1 MTTIVVIAKAPVAGR
16 VKTRLCPPCTADDAA
31 RIAEAALGDTLAS
44 VADAACDRRVIAL
57 DGEPGPWL
65 PPGFLVIPQVDG
77 NLGDRLA
84 AAVERIDGPVLVV
97 GMDTPQV
104 SRALLDEACARLL
117 DPAIDAV
124 VGPAVDGGY
133 WAIGFR
139 DRRRGAF
146 CGVEMSMAT
155 TGAQQRTRLHTLGL
169 TVHDLPKL
177 RDVDTFAD
185 ALAVG
190 AAIPHSRFARVLA
203 GLEIAA

>member
-1 MTTIVVIAKAPVAGR
+1 VTTVVVMAKAPVAGR
-16 VKTRLCPPCTADDAA
+16 VKTRLCPPCTAEDAA
-31 RIAEAALGDTLAS
+31 RVAEAALVDTLAS

-77 NLGDRLA
+77 DLGDRLA
-84 AAVERIDGPVLVV
+84 AVVDGLEGPVLVV

-104 SRALLDEACARLL
+104 TRALLDHACGRLL

-124 VGPAVDGGY
+124 VGPALDGGY

-146 CGVEMSMAT
+146 CGVEMSVET
-155 TGAQQRTRLHTLGL
+155 TAAQQRARLHTLGL
-169 TVHDLPKL
+169 RVHDLPRL
-177 RDVDTFAD
+177 RDVDTFVD

-190 AAIPHSRFARVLA
+190 AAIPHSRFARALA